1 MNESHRG
8 VTLIELL
15 IVLVVIGIL
24 GAISIPQLSRAREK
38 AYIISVTSDL
48 RILASQQE
56 AYQSRT
62 QAYASDWTDLTE
74 LTISDGVNISIN
86 EVNLGQGWAATG
98 YHDALPGRMCG
109 IYYGNASAANATPA
123 TTPGQVVCQS

>member
-1 MNESHRG
+1 MNASHQG

-15 IVLVVIGIL
+15 IVMVVIGIL
-24 GAISIPQLSRAREK
+24 AAITIPKLSTARDK
-38 AYIISVTSDL
+38 AFIISVTSDL

-62 QAYASDWTDLTE
+62 QAYASDWTDLTD
-74 LTISDGVNISIN
+74 LTVTDGVNIFIN

-98 YHDALPGRMCG
+98 HHDALSGRLCG
-109 IYYGNASAANATPA
+109 IFYGNASAANAMPA